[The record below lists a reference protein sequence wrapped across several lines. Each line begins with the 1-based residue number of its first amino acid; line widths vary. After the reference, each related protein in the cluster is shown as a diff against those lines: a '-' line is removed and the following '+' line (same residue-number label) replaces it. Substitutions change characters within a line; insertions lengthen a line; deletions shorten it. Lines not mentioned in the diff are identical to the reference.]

1 MRWFAVPNLMMLLSG
16 LMLAVF
22 LLEIA
27 LPEEAVSQYLWLD
40 WNAVRAG
47 QIWRVLSFLIL
58 PPAASPFFL
67 LFSLYFFCLMGNG
80 LESQWGTSKFTL
92 FYTVGALG
100 TIIGSLFTGF
110 ATNQY
115 LNLSLFLAFAAI
127 YPNYTVMVFFI
138 LPVKVKYLALLD
150 VKDFDS
156 LDEAEKGVIAELACY
171 MLNVNGSIMA
181 DTLITGDDELG
192 YSNNA
197 SQWND
202 GTPEENMA
210 KYFRLLLKKN
220 ALQAWQCQDFLHR
233 GNLTAENMANFY
245 RYRRV

>member
-1 MRWFAVPNLMMLLSG
+1 MNWLDKVERKMRWFAVPNLMLLLSG

-47 QIWRVLSFLIL
+47 QIWRVLPFLIL
-58 PPAASPFFL
+58 PPAASPFFR

-150 VKDFDS
+150 VLLYLYLFFQI
-156 LDEAEKGVIAELACY
+156 G
-171 MLNVNGSIMA
+171 
-181 DTLITGDDELG
+181 
-192 YSNNA
+192 
-197 SQWND
+197 W
-202 GTPEENMA
+202 PERVA
-210 KYFRLLLKKN
+210 LLLSLANVLLFFSPDIFRHIRDYFAYRKTRQN
-220 ALQAWQCQDFLHR
+220 FR
-233 GNLTAENMANFY
+233 RNM
-245 RYRRV
+245 R

>member
-1 MRWFAVPNLMMLLSG
+1 MNWLDKVERKMRWFAVPNLMMLLSG

-22 LLEIA
+22 LLELA

-47 QIWRVLSFLIL
+47 QLWRVLSFLIL
-58 PPAASPFFL
+58 PPATSPFFL

-80 LESQWGTSKFTL
+80 LESQWGASKFTL

-150 VKDFDS
+150 VLLYLYLFFQI
-156 LDEAEKGVIAELACY
+156 G
-171 MLNVNGSIMA
+171 
-181 DTLITGDDELG
+181 
-192 YSNNA
+192 
-197 SQWND
+197 W
-202 GTPEENMA
+202 PERVA
-210 KYFRLLLKKN
+210 LLLSLANVLLFFSPDIFRHIRDYFAYRKTRQN
-220 ALQAWQCQDFLHR
+220 FR
-233 GNLTAENMANFY
+233 RNM
-245 RYRRV
+245 R

>member
-22 LLEIA
+22 LLELA

-47 QIWRVLSFLIL
+47 QLWRVLSFLIL
-58 PPAASPFFL
+58 PPATSPFFL

-80 LESQWGTSKFTL
+80 LESQWGASKFTL

-150 VKDFDS
+150 VLLYLYLFFQI
-156 LDEAEKGVIAELACY
+156 G
-171 MLNVNGSIMA
+171 
-181 DTLITGDDELG
+181 
-192 YSNNA
+192 
-197 SQWND
+197 W
-202 GTPEENMA
+202 PERVA
-210 KYFRLLLKKN
+210 LLLSLANVLLFFSPDIFRHIRDYFAYRKTRQN
-220 ALQAWQCQDFLHR
+220 FR
-233 GNLTAENMANFY
+233 RNM
-245 RYRRV
+245 R

>member
-1 MRWFAVPNLMMLLSG
+1 MNWLDKVERKMRWFAVPNLMMLLSG

-27 LPEEAVSQYLWLD
+27 LPEEAISQYLWLD

-58 PPAASPFFL
+58 PPASSPFFL

-150 VKDFDS
+150 VLLYLYLFFQI
-156 LDEAEKGVIAELACY
+156 G
-171 MLNVNGSIMA
+171 
-181 DTLITGDDELG
+181 
-192 YSNNA
+192 
-197 SQWND
+197 W
-202 GTPEENMA
+202 PERVA
-210 KYFRLLLKKN
+210 LLLSLANVLLFFSPDIFRHIRDYFAYRKTRQN
-220 ALQAWQCQDFLHR
+220 FR
-233 GNLTAENMANFY
+233 RNM
-245 RYRRV
+245 R

>member
-1 MRWFAVPNLMMLLSG
+1 MNWLDKVERKMRWFAVPNLMMLLSG

-40 WNAVRAG
+40 WNAVRSG

-127 YPNYTVMVFFI
+127 YPNYTVMVFFL

-150 VKDFDS
+150 VLLYLYLFFQI
-156 LDEAEKGVIAELACY
+156 G
-171 MLNVNGSIMA
+171 
-181 DTLITGDDELG
+181 
-192 YSNNA
+192 
-197 SQWND
+197 W
-202 GTPEENMA
+202 PERVA
-210 KYFRLLLKKN
+210 LLLSLANVLLFFSPDIFRHIRDYFAYRKTRQN
-220 ALQAWQCQDFLHR
+220 FR
-233 GNLTAENMANFY
+233 RNM
-245 RYRRV
+245 R

>member
-1 MRWFAVPNLMMLLSG
+1 MNWLDKVERKMRWFAVPNLMMLLSG

-22 LLEIA
+22 FLEIA

-47 QIWRVLSFLIL
+47 QLWRVLSFLIL

-150 VKDFDS
+150 VLLYLYLFFQI
-156 LDEAEKGVIAELACY
+156 G
-171 MLNVNGSIMA
+171 
-181 DTLITGDDELG
+181 
-192 YSNNA
+192 
-197 SQWND
+197 W
-202 GTPEENMA
+202 PERVA
-210 KYFRLLLKKN
+210 LLLSLANVLLFFSPDIFRHIRDYFAYRKTRQN
-220 ALQAWQCQDFLHR
+220 FR
-233 GNLTAENMANFY
+233 RNM
-245 RYRRV
+245 R

>member
-1 MRWFAVPNLMMLLSG
+1 MNCLDKVERKMRWFAVPNLMMLLSG

-40 WNAVRAG
+40 WNAVRSG

-150 VKDFDS
+150 VLLYLYLFFQI
-156 LDEAEKGVIAELACY
+156 G
-171 MLNVNGSIMA
+171 
-181 DTLITGDDELG
+181 
-192 YSNNA
+192 
-197 SQWND
+197 W
-202 GTPEENMA
+202 PERVA
-210 KYFRLLLKKN
+210 LLLSLANVLVFFSPDIFRHIRDYLAYRKTRQN
-220 ALQAWQCQDFLHR
+220 FR
-233 GNLTAENMANFY
+233 RNM
-245 RYRRV
+245 R

>member
-1 MRWFAVPNLMMLLSG
+1 MNWLDKVERKMRWFAVPNLMMLLSG

-22 LLEIA
+22 LLELA

-58 PPAASPFFL
+58 PPASSPFFL

-80 LESQWGTSKFTL
+80 LESQWGTSNFTL

-150 VKDFDS
+150 VLLYLYLFFQI
-156 LDEAEKGVIAELACY
+156 G
-171 MLNVNGSIMA
+171 
-181 DTLITGDDELG
+181 
-192 YSNNA
+192 
-197 SQWND
+197 W
-202 GTPEENMA
+202 PERVA
-210 KYFRLLLKKN
+210 LLLSLANVLLFFSPDIFRHIRDYFAYRKTRQN
-220 ALQAWQCQDFLHR
+220 FR
-233 GNLTAENMANFY
+233 RNM
-245 RYRRV
+245 R

>member
-1 MRWFAVPNLMMLLSG
+1 MNWLDKVERKMRWFAVPNLMMLLSG

-22 LLEIA
+22 LLELA

-80 LESQWGTSKFTL
+80 LESQWGASKFTL

-150 VKDFDS
+150 VLLYLYLFFQI
-156 LDEAEKGVIAELACY
+156 G
-171 MLNVNGSIMA
+171 
-181 DTLITGDDELG
+181 
-192 YSNNA
+192 
-197 SQWND
+197 W
-202 GTPEENMA
+202 PERVA
-210 KYFRLLLKKN
+210 LLLSLANVLLFFSPDIFRHIRDYFAYRKTRQN
-220 ALQAWQCQDFLHR
+220 FR
-233 GNLTAENMANFY
+233 RNM
-245 RYRRV
+245 R

>member
-1 MRWFAVPNLMMLLSG
+1 MNWLDKVERKMRWFAVPNLMMLLSG

-22 LLEIA
+22 LLELA

-47 QIWRVLSFLIL
+47 QLWRVLSFLIL

-150 VKDFDS
+150 VLLYLYLFFQI
-156 LDEAEKGVIAELACY
+156 G
-171 MLNVNGSIMA
+171 
-181 DTLITGDDELG
+181 
-192 YSNNA
+192 
-197 SQWND
+197 W
-202 GTPEENMA
+202 PERVA
-210 KYFRLLLKKN
+210 LLLS
-220 ALQAWQCQDFLHR
+220 L
-233 GNLTAENMANFY
+233 ANVLLFFSPDIF
-245 RYRRV
+245 RHIREIMFTVFDPPW

>member
-1 MRWFAVPNLMMLLSG
+1 MNWLDKVERKMRWFAVPNLMLLLSG

-150 VKDFDS
+150 VLLYLYLFFQI
-156 LDEAEKGVIAELACY
+156 G
-171 MLNVNGSIMA
+171 
-181 DTLITGDDELG
+181 
-192 YSNNA
+192 
-197 SQWND
+197 W
-202 GTPEENMA
+202 PERVA
-210 KYFRLLLKKN
+210 LLLSLANVLLFFSPDIFRHIRDYFAYRKTRQN
-220 ALQAWQCQDFLHR
+220 FR
-233 GNLTAENMANFY
+233 RNM
-245 RYRRV
+245 R

>member
-1 MRWFAVPNLMMLLSG
+1 MNWLDKVERKMRWFAVPNLMMLLSG

-22 LLEIA
+22 LLELA

-40 WNAVRAG
+40 WNAVRVG
-47 QIWRVLSFLIL
+47 QLWRVLSFLIL

-80 LESQWGTSKFTL
+80 LESQWGASKFTL

-150 VKDFDS
+150 VLLYLYLFFQI
-156 LDEAEKGVIAELACY
+156 G
-171 MLNVNGSIMA
+171 
-181 DTLITGDDELG
+181 
-192 YSNNA
+192 
-197 SQWND
+197 W
-202 GTPEENMA
+202 PERVA
-210 KYFRLLLKKN
+210 LLLSLANVLLFFSPDIFRHIRDYFAYRKTRQN
-220 ALQAWQCQDFLHR
+220 FR
-233 GNLTAENMANFY
+233 RNM
-245 RYRRV
+245 R

>member
-1 MRWFAVPNLMMLLSG
+1 MNWLDKVERKMRWFAVPNLMMLLSG

-47 QIWRVLSFLIL
+47 QLWRVLSFLIL
-58 PPAASPFFL
+58 PPATSPFFL

-80 LESQWGTSKFTL
+80 LESQWGASKFTL

-150 VKDFDS
+150 VLLYLYLFFQI
-156 LDEAEKGVIAELACY
+156 G
-171 MLNVNGSIMA
+171 
-181 DTLITGDDELG
+181 
-192 YSNNA
+192 
-197 SQWND
+197 W
-202 GTPEENMA
+202 PERVA
-210 KYFRLLLKKN
+210 LLLSLANVLLFFSPDIFRHIRDYFAYRKTRQN
-220 ALQAWQCQDFLHR
+220 FR
-233 GNLTAENMANFY
+233 RNM
-245 RYRRV
+245 R

>member
-1 MRWFAVPNLMMLLSG
+1 MNWLDKVERKMRWFAVPNLMMLLSG

-22 LLEIA
+22 LLELA

-47 QIWRVLSFLIL
+47 QLWRVLSFLIL
-58 PPAASPFFL
+58 PPATSPFFL
-67 LFSLYFFCLMGNG
+67 LFSLYFFCLMGIG
-80 LESQWGTSKFTL
+80 LESQWGASNFML

-150 VKDFDS
+150 VLLYLYLFFQI
-156 LDEAEKGVIAELACY
+156 G
-171 MLNVNGSIMA
+171 
-181 DTLITGDDELG
+181 
-192 YSNNA
+192 
-197 SQWND
+197 W
-202 GTPEENMA
+202 PERVA
-210 KYFRLLLKKN
+210 LLLSLANVLLFFSPDIFRHIRDYFAYRKTRQN
-220 ALQAWQCQDFLHR
+220 FR
-233 GNLTAENMANFY
+233 RNM
-245 RYRRV
+245 R

>member
-1 MRWFAVPNLMMLLSG
+1 MNWLDKVERKMRWFAVPNLMMLLSG

-22 LLEIA
+22 LLELA

-47 QIWRVLSFLIL
+47 QLWRVLSFLIL
-58 PPAASPFFL
+58 PPASSPFFL

-127 YPNYTVMVFFI
+127 YPNYTVMVFFL

-150 VKDFDS
+150 VLLYLYLFFQI
-156 LDEAEKGVIAELACY
+156 G
-171 MLNVNGSIMA
+171 
-181 DTLITGDDELG
+181 
-192 YSNNA
+192 
-197 SQWND
+197 W
-202 GTPEENMA
+202 PERVA
-210 KYFRLLLKKN
+210 LLLSLANVLLFFSPDIFRHIRDYFAYRKTRQN
-220 ALQAWQCQDFLHR
+220 FR
-233 GNLTAENMANFY
+233 RNM
-245 RYRRV
+245 R

>member
-1 MRWFAVPNLMMLLSG
+1 MNWLDKVERKMRWFVVPNLMMLLSG

-22 LLEIA
+22 LLELA

-47 QIWRVLSFLIL
+47 QLWRVLSFLIL
-58 PPAASPFFL
+58 PPASSPFFL

-150 VKDFDS
+150 VLLYLYLFFQI
-156 LDEAEKGVIAELACY
+156 G
-171 MLNVNGSIMA
+171 
-181 DTLITGDDELG
+181 
-192 YSNNA
+192 
-197 SQWND
+197 W
-202 GTPEENMA
+202 PERVA
-210 KYFRLLLKKN
+210 LLLSLANVLLFFSPDIFRHIRDYFAYRKTRQN
-220 ALQAWQCQDFLHR
+220 FR
-233 GNLTAENMANFY
+233 RNM
-245 RYRRV
+245 R

>member
-1 MRWFAVPNLMMLLSG
+1 MNWLDKVERKMRWFAVPNLMMLLSG

-47 QIWRVLSFLIL
+47 QLWRVLSFLIL
-58 PPAASPFFL
+58 PPATSPFFL

-150 VKDFDS
+150 VLLYLYLFFQI
-156 LDEAEKGVIAELACY
+156 G
-171 MLNVNGSIMA
+171 
-181 DTLITGDDELG
+181 
-192 YSNNA
+192 
-197 SQWND
+197 W
-202 GTPEENMA
+202 PERVA
-210 KYFRLLLKKN
+210 LLLSLANVLLFFSPDIFRHIRDYFAYRKTRQN
-220 ALQAWQCQDFLHR
+220 FR
-233 GNLTAENMANFY
+233 RNM
-245 RYRRV
+245 R

>member
-1 MRWFAVPNLMMLLSG
+1 MNWLDKVERKMRWFAVPNLMMLLSG

-22 LLEIA
+22 LLELA

-47 QIWRVLSFLIL
+47 QLWRVLSFLSL

-150 VKDFDS
+150 VLLYLYLFFQI
-156 LDEAEKGVIAELACY
+156 G
-171 MLNVNGSIMA
+171 
-181 DTLITGDDELG
+181 
-192 YSNNA
+192 
-197 SQWND
+197 W
-202 GTPEENMA
+202 PERVA
-210 KYFRLLLKKN
+210 LLLSLANVLLFFSPDIFRHIRDYFAYRKTRQN
-220 ALQAWQCQDFLHR
+220 FR
-233 GNLTAENMANFY
+233 RNM
-245 RYRRV
+245 R

>member
-1 MRWFAVPNLMMLLSG
+1 MNWLDKVERKMRWFAVPNLMMLLSG

-47 QIWRVLSFLIL
+47 QLWRVLSFLIL
-58 PPAASPFFL
+58 PPASSPFFL

-150 VKDFDS
+150 VLLYLYLFFQI
-156 LDEAEKGVIAELACY
+156 G
-171 MLNVNGSIMA
+171 
-181 DTLITGDDELG
+181 
-192 YSNNA
+192 
-197 SQWND
+197 W
-202 GTPEENMA
+202 PERVA
-210 KYFRLLLKKN
+210 LLLSLANVLLFFSPDIFRHIRDYFAYRKTRQN
-220 ALQAWQCQDFLHR
+220 FR
-233 GNLTAENMANFY
+233 RNM
-245 RYRRV
+245 R

>member
-1 MRWFAVPNLMMLLSG
+1 MNWLDKVERKMRWFAVPNLMMLLSG

-22 LLEIA
+22 LLELA

-47 QIWRVLSFLIL
+47 QLWRVLSFLIL
-58 PPAASPFFL
+58 PPATSPFFL

-80 LESQWGTSKFTL
+80 LESQWGASKFTL

-150 VKDFDS
+150 VLLYLYLFFQI
-156 LDEAEKGVIAELACY
+156 G
-171 MLNVNGSIMA
+171 
-181 DTLITGDDELG
+181 
-192 YSNNA
+192 
-197 SQWND
+197 W
-202 GTPEENMA
+202 PERVA
-210 KYFRLLLKKN
+210 LLLSLANVLLFFSPDIFRHIRDYLAYRKTRQN
-220 ALQAWQCQDFLHR
+220 FR
-233 GNLTAENMANFY
+233 RNM
-245 RYRRV
+245 R

>member
-1 MRWFAVPNLMMLLSG
+1 MNWLDKVERKMRWFAVPNLMMLLSG

-47 QIWRVLSFLIL
+47 QLWRVLSFLIL

-100 TIIGSLFTGF
+100 TIIGSLFTSF

-150 VKDFDS
+150 VLLYLYLFFQI
-156 LDEAEKGVIAELACY
+156 G
-171 MLNVNGSIMA
+171 
-181 DTLITGDDELG
+181 
-192 YSNNA
+192 
-197 SQWND
+197 W
-202 GTPEENMA
+202 PERVA
-210 KYFRLLLKKN
+210 LLLSLANVLLFFSPDIFRHIRDYFAYRKTRQN
-220 ALQAWQCQDFLHR
+220 FR
-233 GNLTAENMANFY
+233 RNM
-245 RYRRV
+245 R

>member
-1 MRWFAVPNLMMLLSG
+1 MDWLDKVERKMRWFAVPNLMMLLSG

-22 LLEIA
+22 LLELA

-58 PPAASPFFL
+58 PPATSPFFL

-80 LESQWGTSKFTL
+80 LESQWGASKFTL

-150 VKDFDS
+150 VLLYLYLFFQI
-156 LDEAEKGVIAELACY
+156 G
-171 MLNVNGSIMA
+171 
-181 DTLITGDDELG
+181 
-192 YSNNA
+192 
-197 SQWND
+197 W
-202 GTPEENMA
+202 PERVA
-210 KYFRLLLKKN
+210 LLLSLANVLLFFSPDIFRHIRDYFAYRKTRQN
-220 ALQAWQCQDFLHR
+220 FR
-233 GNLTAENMANFY
+233 RNM
-245 RYRRV
+245 R

>member
-1 MRWFAVPNLMMLLSG
+1 MNWLDKVERKMRWFAVPNLMMLLSG

-40 WNAVRAG
+40 WNAVRSG

-80 LESQWGTSKFTL
+80 LESQWGASKFTL

-150 VKDFDS
+150 VLLYLYLFFQI
-156 LDEAEKGVIAELACY
+156 G
-171 MLNVNGSIMA
+171 
-181 DTLITGDDELG
+181 
-192 YSNNA
+192 
-197 SQWND
+197 W
-202 GTPEENMA
+202 PERVA
-210 KYFRLLLKKN
+210 LLLSLANVLLFFSPDIFRHIRDYFAYRKTRQN
-220 ALQAWQCQDFLHR
+220 FR
-233 GNLTAENMANFY
+233 RNM
-245 RYRRV
+245 R

>member
-1 MRWFAVPNLMMLLSG
+1 MNWLDKVERKMRWFAVPNLMMLLSG

-40 WNAVRAG
+40 WNAVRSG

-150 VKDFDS
+150 VLLYLYLFFQI
-156 LDEAEKGVIAELACY
+156 G
-171 MLNVNGSIMA
+171 
-181 DTLITGDDELG
+181 
-192 YSNNA
+192 
-197 SQWND
+197 W
-202 GTPEENMA
+202 PERVA
-210 KYFRLLLKKN
+210 LLLSLANVLLFFSPDIFRHIRDYLAYRKTRQN
-220 ALQAWQCQDFLHR
+220 FR
-233 GNLTAENMANFY
+233 RNM
-245 RYRRV
+245 R

>member
-1 MRWFAVPNLMMLLSG
+1 MNWLDKVERKMRWFAVPNLMMLLSG

-22 LLEIA
+22 LLELA

-80 LESQWGTSKFTL
+80 LESQWGASKFTL

-127 YPNYTVMVFFI
+127 YPNYTVMVFFL

-150 VKDFDS
+150 VLLYLYLFFQI
-156 LDEAEKGVIAELACY
+156 G
-171 MLNVNGSIMA
+171 
-181 DTLITGDDELG
+181 
-192 YSNNA
+192 
-197 SQWND
+197 W
-202 GTPEENMA
+202 PERVA
-210 KYFRLLLKKN
+210 LLLSLANVLLFFSPDIFRHIRDYFAYRKTRQN
-220 ALQAWQCQDFLHR
+220 FR
-233 GNLTAENMANFY
+233 RNM
-245 RYRRV
+245 R

>member
-1 MRWFAVPNLMMLLSG
+1 MNWLDKVERKMRWFAVPNLMMLLSG

-100 TIIGSLFTGF
+100 TIIGYLFTGF

-150 VKDFDS
+150 VLLYLYLFFQI
-156 LDEAEKGVIAELACY
+156 G
-171 MLNVNGSIMA
+171 
-181 DTLITGDDELG
+181 
-192 YSNNA
+192 
-197 SQWND
+197 W
-202 GTPEENMA
+202 PERVA
-210 KYFRLLLKKN
+210 LLLSLANVLLFFSPDIFRHIRDYFAYRKTRQN
-220 ALQAWQCQDFLHR
+220 FR
-233 GNLTAENMANFY
+233 RNM
-245 RYRRV
+245 R

>member
-1 MRWFAVPNLMMLLSG
+1 MNWLDKVERKMRWFAVPNLMMLLSG

-47 QIWRVLSFLIL
+47 QLWRVLSFLIL

-80 LESQWGTSKFTL
+80 LESQWGASKFTL

-150 VKDFDS
+150 VLLYLYLFFQI
-156 LDEAEKGVIAELACY
+156 G
-171 MLNVNGSIMA
+171 
-181 DTLITGDDELG
+181 
-192 YSNNA
+192 
-197 SQWND
+197 W
-202 GTPEENMA
+202 PERVA
-210 KYFRLLLKKN
+210 LLLSLANVLLFFSPDIFRHIRDYFAYRKTRQN
-220 ALQAWQCQDFLHR
+220 FR
-233 GNLTAENMANFY
+233 RNM
-245 RYRRV
+245 R

>member
-1 MRWFAVPNLMMLLSG
+1 MNWLDKVERKMRWFAVPNLMMLLSG

-47 QIWRVLSFLIL
+47 QLWRVLSFLIL
-58 PPAASPFFL
+58 PPATSPFFL

-80 LESQWGTSKFTL
+80 LESQWGASKFTL

-110 ATNQY
+110 STNQY

-150 VKDFDS
+150 VLLYLYLFFQI
-156 LDEAEKGVIAELACY
+156 G
-171 MLNVNGSIMA
+171 
-181 DTLITGDDELG
+181 
-192 YSNNA
+192 
-197 SQWND
+197 W
-202 GTPEENMA
+202 PERVA
-210 KYFRLLLKKN
+210 LLLSLANVLLFFSPDIFRHIRDYFAYRKTRQN
-220 ALQAWQCQDFLHR
+220 FR
-233 GNLTAENMANFY
+233 RNM
-245 RYRRV
+245 R

>member
-1 MRWFAVPNLMMLLSG
+1 MNWLDKVERKMRWFAVPNLMLLLSG

-22 LLEIA
+22 LLELA

-47 QIWRVLSFLIL
+47 QLWRVLSFLIL
-58 PPAASPFFL
+58 PPATSPFFL
-67 LFSLYFFCLMGNG
+67 LFSLYFFCIMGNG
-80 LESQWGTSKFTL
+80 LESQWGASKFTL

-150 VKDFDS
+150 VLLYLYLFFQI
-156 LDEAEKGVIAELACY
+156 G
-171 MLNVNGSIMA
+171 
-181 DTLITGDDELG
+181 
-192 YSNNA
+192 
-197 SQWND
+197 W
-202 GTPEENMA
+202 PERVA
-210 KYFRLLLKKN
+210 LLLSLANVLLFFSPDIFRHIRDYFAYRKTRQN
-220 ALQAWQCQDFLHR
+220 FR
-233 GNLTAENMANFY
+233 RNM
-245 RYRRV
+245 R

>member
-1 MRWFAVPNLMMLLSG
+1 MNWLDKVERKMRWFAVPNLMMLLSG

-22 LLEIA
+22 LLELA

-40 WNAVRAG
+40 WNAVRVG
-47 QIWRVLSFLIL
+47 QLWRVLSFLIL
-58 PPAASPFFL
+58 PPATSPFFL

-80 LESQWGTSKFTL
+80 LESQWGASKFTL

-150 VKDFDS
+150 VLLYLYLFFQI
-156 LDEAEKGVIAELACY
+156 G
-171 MLNVNGSIMA
+171 
-181 DTLITGDDELG
+181 
-192 YSNNA
+192 
-197 SQWND
+197 W
-202 GTPEENMA
+202 PERVA
-210 KYFRLLLKKN
+210 LLLSLANVLLFFSPDIFRHIRDYFAYRKTRQN
-220 ALQAWQCQDFLHR
+220 FR
-233 GNLTAENMANFY
+233 RNM
-245 RYRRV
+245 R

>member
-1 MRWFAVPNLMMLLSG
+1 MNWLDKVERKMRWFAVPNLMMLLSG

-22 LLEIA
+22 LLELA

-47 QIWRVLSFLIL
+47 QLWRVLSFLIL
-58 PPAASPFFL
+58 PPATSPFFL

-150 VKDFDS
+150 VLLYLYLFFQI
-156 LDEAEKGVIAELACY
+156 G
-171 MLNVNGSIMA
+171 
-181 DTLITGDDELG
+181 
-192 YSNNA
+192 
-197 SQWND
+197 W
-202 GTPEENMA
+202 PERVA
-210 KYFRLLLKKN
+210 LLLSLANVLLFFSPDIFRHIRDYFAYRKTRQN
-220 ALQAWQCQDFLHR
+220 FR
-233 GNLTAENMANFY
+233 RNM
-245 RYRRV
+245 R

>member
-1 MRWFAVPNLMMLLSG
+1 MNWLDKVERKMRWFAVPNLMMLLSG

-22 LLEIA
+22 LLELA

-47 QIWRVLSFLIL
+47 QLWRVLSFLIL
-58 PPAASPFFL
+58 PPATSPFFL

-150 VKDFDS
+150 VLLYLYLFFQI
-156 LDEAEKGVIAELACY
+156 G
-171 MLNVNGSIMA
+171 
-181 DTLITGDDELG
+181 
-192 YSNNA
+192 
-197 SQWND
+197 W
-202 GTPEENMA
+202 PERVA
-210 KYFRLLLKKN
+210 LLLSLANVLLFFSPDIFRHIRDYLAYRKTRQN
-220 ALQAWQCQDFLHR
+220 FR
-233 GNLTAENMANFY
+233 RNM
-245 RYRRV
+245 R